1 MKFNININASPQKV
15 WQVLF
20 CDQTY
25 RQWTR
30 PFFEGSYA
38 KGSWEEGSHIHFLGP
53 DGSGMYGI
61 IENNTPNEYMAIKQI
76 GELKDF
82 KELPVDNKAAKWSG
96 SMETYKLIPNDN
108 GTDLE
113 IGMGGSESE
122 AAEEMSQ
129 AFYPGME
136 IIKRLSENPILIAVQ
151 VFVFIPIENV
161 WKHWTLPEHIMQWNN
176 ASPDWHTT
184 SAKNDLKD
192 GGKFNYRMEAKDGS
206 FGFDFSGVYSYVA
219 YEKAINYTMDD
230 GRTCEIDFQSNG
242 EGILITQRFEAE
254 EENTLELQ
262 KFGWQAIMDNFKNYS
277 ESSQ

>member
-113 IGMGGSESE
+113 IEMGGSDSE
-122 AAEEMSQ
+122 AAMEMSQ

-136 IIKRLSENPILIAVQ
+136 IIKKLSENPILITIQ
-151 VFVFIPIENV
+151 VFVRSPIEHV
-161 WKHWTLPEHIMQWNN
+161 CCLLY
-176 ASPDWHTT
+176 T
-184 SAKNDLKD
+184 SDAAD
-192 GGKFNYRMEAKDGS
+192 E
-206 FGFDFSGVYSYVA
+206 
-219 YEKAINYTMDD
+219 
-230 GRTCEIDFQSNG
+230 
-242 EGILITQRFEAE
+242 
-254 EENTLELQ
+254 
-262 KFGWQAIMDNFKNYS
+262 
-277 ESSQ
+277 